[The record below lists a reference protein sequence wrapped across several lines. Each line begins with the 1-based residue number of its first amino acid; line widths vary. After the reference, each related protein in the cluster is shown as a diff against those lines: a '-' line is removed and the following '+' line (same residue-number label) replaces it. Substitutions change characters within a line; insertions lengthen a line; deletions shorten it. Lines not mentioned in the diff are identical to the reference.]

1 MTLVGVGRSP
11 KGEVLV
17 DGVVSWEGALHIFYG
32 DPPLEGS
39 QDWAL
44 GGGIPE
50 GLDGP
55 LEVGP

>member
-1 MTLVGVGRSP
+1 MGVGRSP